1 MNTLVIHA
9 DTYTGG
15 YAARALVADPGF
27 KVRVAARRKESVE
40 DLVRAGAEFA
50 ELAHSPPTQDD
61 LDTLLRGVY
70 DAVLVIAPTQRTRDD
85 ALTWVNALSKAEN
98 LRRVVVLSVY
108 RADRG
113 YDAPEPYATLD
124 AVEAKVSEMFPRPP
138 KGQDPRPGD
147 KDFVILRVGYV
158 QQNLVYLAE
167 VVRSQA
173 AIALPLG
180 APPGATVAPVN
191 LKDVAQAV
199 RAVLTQRKPHAFAT
213 YDLTGPQLLTG
224 EAMARLLTRQYGV
237 EFVYMEIKPSA
248 MRQILHTLPGVTET
262 EVDLAML
269 MYQDMV
275 DGYHNKISPDLQK
288 LLDVVKDKAETLDE
302 FFHENASQFRPETAQ
317 VQR

>member
-40 DLVRAGAEFA
+40 DLVRAGAEFS

-61 LDTLLRGVY
+61 VDNILRGVY
-70 DAVLVIAPTQRTRDD
+70 DAVLVIAPTQRARDD

-113 YDAPEPYATLD
+113 
-124 AVEAKVSEMFPRPP
+124 
-138 KGQDPRPGD
+138 
-147 KDFVILRVGYV
+147 
-158 QQNLVYLAE
+158 QNLVYLAE

-173 AIALPLG
+173 VIALPLG

-191 LKDVAQAV
+191 LKDVGQAV
-199 RAVLTQRKPHAFAT
+199 RTVLTQRKPHAFAT

-237 EFVYMEIKPSA
+237 EFVYLEIKPSA

-275 DGYHNKISPDLQK
+275 DGYHNKVSPDLQK
-288 LLDVVKDKAETLDE
+288 LLDVVKDKAETLEE
-302 FFHENASQFRPETAQ
+302 FFHEFRPETAQ